1 MTMTMLTH
9 LKSAFNT
16 IYPPRKPLAFLA
28 SDVDGYGNFSE
39 ELTKELH
46 LSAARPAAPQIHSVE
61 IEPEDFES
69 VYRCFLS

>member
-1 MTMTMLTH
+1 MLTH

-28 SDVDGYGNFSE
+28 SDVDGYGNFGD
-39 ELTKELH
+39 ELTKELR
-46 LSAARPAAPQIHSVE
+46 LAAARPAAPQKQSAE

-69 VYRCFLS
+69 VYRWFLS